1 MLRTY
6 HAELIRL
13 GITDYTLDELQQD
26 YRHFTFAGINV
37 AVGAA
42 MLVQRTERGDRLF
55 LTMLD
60 RFVTHVLDHQA
71 LDLLTAASAA

>member
-1 MLRTY
+1 MD
-6 HAELIRL
+6 
-13 GITDYTLDELQQD
+13 DYPADAFEAD
-26 YRHFTFAGINV
+26 YRHFTFAGITV

-60 RFVTHVLDHQA
+60 RHVRHVLDHDAVA
-71 LDLLTAASAA
+71 LLRE